1 MRFLLCVPVLC
12 VTTLPALADG
22 VPRPGLQFAQAAP
35 APGAKLPTPSE
46 TYAAMTVAERAA
58 IQSDLV
64 WTGDY
69 SSIIDGDFGNRSI
82 AAVRAFQKRIKRPE
96 TGILNPHERAQLAA
110 QARARQEQAGWRR
123 VNDSATGVS
132 MGLPTKLV
140 PETGR
145 SKDGA
150 RWSSKDGDIEIETFR
165 HHGPSVTLDGIA
177 GQLRSVAGRKVEYNV
192 QRPEFVV
199 LTGTQ
204 GKKKFYVRA
213 HAQGQEVRG
222 FSILYDASKSSQME
236 PITVAVSNA
245 FAPFSGQGT
254 IQVGGEA
261 VRRKVEYTTGL
272 IASAAGQVLAD
283 RQATQGCR
291 IIQIPQLGPAER
303 VADDEA
309 SGLAVL
315 QVYGATDLVP
325 APLGGDATA
334 SGNAAILVGI
344 ADPRVQDGGSAISTP
359 SARLPTGEGD
369 APRTFNPAPPPGFSG
384 APAVDRRGRLFG
396 VVLAKPQLVAGP
408 PADAQ
413 AMLVPI
419 DGVRTFLRNRGVTLT
434 GGSASAKD
442 LKASVVRV
450 ICVRS

>member
-1 MRFLLCVPVLC
+1 MRFVVCVPVLW
-12 VTTLPALADG
+12 VMALPVLADG
-22 VPRPGLQFAQAAP
+22 VSRPGLRLAQAAP
-35 APGAKLPTPSE
+35 AQGVKLPTPSE

-69 SSIIDGDFGNRSI
+69 SGIIDGDFGNRSI
-82 AAVRAFQKRIKRPE
+82 AAVRAFQKRLKRPE

-110 QARARQEQAGWRR
+110 QAKARQDQAGWRR
-123 VNDSATGVS
+123 VNDSTTGVS

-140 PETGR
+140 PQTGR
-145 SKDGA
+145 GKDGA
-150 RWSSKDGDIEIETFR
+150 RWSSKDDDIQIETFR
-165 HHGPSVTLDGIA
+165 YRGPSVTLDSVA
-177 GQLRSVAGRKVEYNV
+177 RQLRSVTGRKVEYNV
-192 QRPEFVV
+192 QRPDFVV

-204 GKKKFYVRA
+204 GKQKFYIRA

-222 FSILYDASKSSQME
+222 FTILYDAAKNSLME

-254 IQVGGEA
+254 IQVGGDVA
-261 VRRKVEYTTGL
+261 RRKVEYTTGL
-272 IASAAGQVLAD
+272 VVSAAGQVLAD
-283 RQATQGCR
+283 REATQGCR

-303 VADDEA
+303 VAEDKDT
-309 SGLAVL
+309 GLALL
-315 QVYGATDLVP
+315 QVYGAAGLTP
-325 APLGGDATA
+325 AALGADTT

-344 ADPRVQDGGSAISTP
+344 ADPRNQDGGSAVTTP
-359 SARLPTGEGD
+359 STRLAGEGD

-396 VVLAKPQLVAGP
+396 IVLAKPQLVAGP

-413 AMLVPI
+413 ATLVPI

-434 GGSASAKD
+434 AGSASAKD